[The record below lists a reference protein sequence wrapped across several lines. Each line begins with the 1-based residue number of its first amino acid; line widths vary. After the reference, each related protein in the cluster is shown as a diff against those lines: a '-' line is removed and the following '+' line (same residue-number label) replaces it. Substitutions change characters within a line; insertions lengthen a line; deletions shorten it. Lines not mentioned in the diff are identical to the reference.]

1 MSTLNPEEVA
11 RALELDGA
19 WAEQLRSQWLSLMAL
34 AVFGDLKSKR
44 LGALPRMR
52 KKVLDGGEKLRSLLA
67 DRDWIP
73 QPREQLK
80 NALASALALEQALVE
95 LEIGARELE
104 GGADLRSVQM
114 LLGHA
119 DISTTEIYTHVSREH
134 LQKIYR
140 KHHPRG

>member
-1 MSTLNPEEVA
+1 MSTLDPEEVA

-19 WAEQLRSQWLSLMAL
+19 WAEQLRSRWLSLMDL

-44 LGALPRMR
+44 LGALPRLR

-80 NALASALALEQALVE
+80 NALASALALEQALAE
-95 LEIGARELE
+95 LEIGARELD
-104 GGADLRSVQM
+104 GGADLEAYRAAVAELCNATREELRVRSNEWAW
-114 LLGHA
+114 LL
-119 DISTTEIYTHVSREH
+119 DR
-134 LQKIYR
+134 R
-140 KHHPRG
+140 P

>member
-1 MSTLNPEEVA
+1 MSMLEPEEVA

-19 WAEQLRSQWLSLMAL
+19 WAEQLRNQWLGLMDL

-44 LGALPRMR
+44 LGALSRLR

-80 NALASALALEQALVE
+80 NALASALALEQALAE
-95 LEIGARELE
+95 LEMGARELE
-104 GGADLRSVQM
+104 GGADLEAYRAVVSELCNAARDELRIRSNEWAW
-114 LLGHA
+114 LL
-119 DISTTEIYTHVSREH
+119 DR
-134 LQKIYR
+134 R
-140 KHHPRG
+140 P

>member
-1 MSTLNPEEVA
+1 MSALDAEEVA

-19 WAEQLRSQWLSLMAL
+19 WAEQLRSKWLSLMAL

-44 LGALPRMR
+44 LGALPRVR

-67 DRDWIP
+67 ARDWIP

-80 NALASALALEQALVE
+80 NALASSLALEQVLAE

-104 GGADLRSVQM
+104 GGADLEAYRAAVSELCNATREELRVRSNEWAW
-114 LLGHA
+114 LL
-119 DISTTEIYTHVSREH
+119 DR
-134 LQKIYR
+134 R
-140 KHHPRG
+140 P

>member
-1 MSTLNPEEVA
+1 MSALDAEEVA

-19 WAEQLRSQWLSLMAL
+19 WAEQLRRKWLSLMAL

-44 LGALPRMR
+44 LGALPRVR

-67 DRDWIP
+67 ARDWIP

-80 NALASALALEQALVE
+80 NALASSLALEQVLAE

-104 GGADLRSVQM
+104 GGADLEAYRAAVSELCNATREELRVRSNEWAW
-114 LLGHA
+114 LL
-119 DISTTEIYTHVSREH
+119 DR
-134 LQKIYR
+134 R
-140 KHHPRG
+140 P

>member
-1 MSTLNPEEVA
+1 MSTLDREEVA

-19 WAEQLRSQWLSLMAL
+19 WAEQLRSQWLSMIAL

-44 LGALPRMR
+44 LGALPRLR

-80 NALASALALEQALVE
+80 NALASALVLEQVLAE
-95 LEIGARELE
+95 LEMGARELE
-104 GGADLRSVQM
+104 GGTDLEAYRAAVSELCAAAREELRVRSNEWAW
-114 LLGHA
+114 LL
-119 DISTTEIYTHVSREH
+119 D
-134 LQKIYR
+134 R
-140 KHHPRG
+140 KP